1 MENSTVL
8 TCFSNH
14 KRKQYF
20 NYYFG
25 LGRTDGLFIK
35 IDLLMESIR
44 RKRINKKKRYRILF
58 SIPISLFLLYS
69 DK

>member
-44 RKRINKKKRYRILF
+44 RKRI
-58 SIPISLFLLYS
+58 
-69 DK
+69 